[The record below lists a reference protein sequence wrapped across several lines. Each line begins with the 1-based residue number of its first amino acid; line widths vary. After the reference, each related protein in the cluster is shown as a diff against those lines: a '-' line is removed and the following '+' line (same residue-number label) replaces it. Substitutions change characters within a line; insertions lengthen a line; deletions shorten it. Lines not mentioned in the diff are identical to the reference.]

1 MGTPAPSSKRAPGP
15 SAAARAGVGAAGRA
29 GRCAASSASC
39 PPSYQPGAPPVG
51 DGVSQASPE
60 GEAARGGVERSFW
73 PLLVGPPQSC
83 LRRGLRR
90 GLVLPASR
98 QQIGSSRRWTLAAWP
113 VHTERATRP
122 RKGGGA
128 DTPRGVDGPWTPR
141 LSETPDARGHA
152 ACYCTDAARPEQA
165 RPRGQEV
172 GAWASGA
179 AEGERSSVLENGR
192 F

>member
-29 GRCAASSASC
+29 GRCAASLASC

-83 LRRGLRR
+83 LSRCLRR
-90 GLVLPASR
+90 GLVTRGPSRPLSASERGVAQTSPECHAAPAPQARHRLPR
-98 QQIGSSRRWTLAAWP
+98 RGRRWELPPPPAGPLQKARCLWRDPPTPELTS
-113 VHTERATRP
+113 VRALSTAGD
-122 RKGGGA
+122 RKPSSNWLKKRGA
-128 DTPRGVDGPWTPR
+128 
-141 LSETPDARGHA
+141 
-152 ACYCTDAARPEQA
+152 
-165 RPRGQEV
+165 
-172 GAWASGA
+172 
-179 AEGERSSVLENGR
+179 
-192 F
+192 

>member
-83 LRRGLRR
+83 LSRCLRR
-90 GLVLPASR
+90 GLVTRGPSRPRFLRLRGEWRRRLRSVTRPPALQARHRLPR
-98 QQIGSSRRWTLAAWP
+98 RGRRWELPPPPAGPLQKARCLWRDPPTPELTS
-113 VHTERATRP
+113 VRALSTAGD
-122 RKGGGA
+122 RKPSSNWLKKRGA
-128 DTPRGVDGPWTPR
+128 
-141 LSETPDARGHA
+141 
-152 ACYCTDAARPEQA
+152 
-165 RPRGQEV
+165 
-172 GAWASGA
+172 
-179 AEGERSSVLENGR
+179 
-192 F
+192 